1 MDNYTPT
8 PDYYYDY
15 ICHAGVKGM
24 KWKKGTKGKK
34 VGDKYYYYQ
43 PKANPNNS
51 AAYNQLAGMESS
63 AYQKLLGKI
72 KLTKGG
78 KGKSSTDKKGT
89 KGAKNST
96 DKGSKSAS
104 AKSSTAT
111 SEKSSVTS
119 DKKAGVGKTEKQWR
133 EEEFKVNP
141 PTPVDYLERIR
152 KNYKA
157 KKGRNVHG

>member
-1 MDNYTPT
+1 MDATYLGDIELTDET
-8 PDYYYDY
+8 LEHY
-15 ICHAGVKGM
+15 GVKGM

-78 KGKSSTDKKGT
+78 KGKSASSKAKGT
-89 KGAKNST
+89 GKK
-96 DKGSKSAS
+96 AS
-104 AKSSTAT
+104 AEKKSSTGKA
-111 SEKSSVTS
+111 SAGKSSPGSSNSSTPVET
-119 DKKAGVGKTEKQWR
+119 KKNSKWK
-133 EEEFKVNP
+133 EEEVKVEIKQP
-141 PTPVDYLERIR
+141 QDILDRIR

-157 KKGRNVHG
+157 KKTRVRT